1 MVLELYPGYGKVFWG
16 LKESIPNLR
25 TCFKALLEKKYD
37 SIFSRHYVEKMC
49 FERVFK
55 CVFADRGFK
64 ETMPQSHFHRSKT
77 CSEARNRFFETPKH
91 FYIPRK
97 MSENVSK

>member
-1 MVLELYPGYGKVFWG
+1 MVLEMYPGYGKVFWG

-25 TCFKALLEKKYD
+25 NFFKALLEKKYD
-37 SIFSRHYVEKMC
+37 SVFSRHYVEKMC

-64 ETMPQSHFHRSKT
+64 ET
-77 CSEARNRFFETPKH
+77 
-91 FYIPRK
+91 IP
-97 MSENVSK
+97 